1 MNWFTYALLALI
13 LWGLWGFFPRL
24 AVNYISPK
32 SILIFE
38 SFGSLLV
45 GLFVLIFT
53 RKIELHPLSTVLS
66 ILAGITGALG
76 ALFFIIALKKG
87 NTYVVVA
94 MTALYPL
101 ITIFLCYVALHEPI
115 KFRQMLGI
123 IFAVIAMVLFAG

>member
-1 MNWFTYALLALI
+1 MSWFIYALLALI
-13 LWGLWGFFPRL
+13 LWGLWGFFPRI

-45 GLFVLIFT
+45 GISVLIFT
-53 RKIELHPLSTVLS
+53 GQIELHPLSTVLS
-66 ILAGITGALG
+66 TLAGITGALG

-101 ITIFLCYVALHEPI
+101 ITILLCYAVLREPI
-115 KFRQMLGI
+115 KSKQMLGI
-123 IFAVIAMVLFAG
+123 IFAIIAMVLFAD